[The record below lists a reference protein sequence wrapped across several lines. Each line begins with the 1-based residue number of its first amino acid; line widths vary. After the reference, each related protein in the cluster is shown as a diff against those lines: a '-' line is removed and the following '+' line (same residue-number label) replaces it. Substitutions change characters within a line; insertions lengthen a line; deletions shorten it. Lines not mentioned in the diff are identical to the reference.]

1 MFCVLK
7 KVYFFTFN
15 LVGSDEESCPN
26 TIKRAPL
33 PTTSNTTATTSPST
47 QSREDSSSNKGR
59 HRSRQHQQH
68 RRKGSNRRLR
78 QHIQQHLQH
87 QTSRNYKTLA
97 GSSASSSAAEDE
109 EEESTLSFCSAP
121 SENDFDLSGSD
132 VDAEDLIDMI
142 NLHNH
147 MNLPITESP
156 LLLSCYSQHLSHYYC
171 QVCKCKIAGENSYY
185 KHT

>member
-1 MFCVLK
+1 MFFCHQH
-7 KVYFFTFN
+7 
-15 LVGSDEESCPN
+15 LVGTDDESYPS
-26 TIKRAPL
+26 TIRRAPVP
-33 PTTSNTTATTSPST
+33 PTSVASTTNVMSSTSPTSLT
-47 QSREDSSSNKGR
+47 REDSSSMKGR
-59 HRSRQHQQH
+59 HRSRQQQH
-68 RRKGSNRRLR
+68 RRKGSNRRHR

-87 QTSRNYKTLA
+87 QTPKSYKTLA

-109 EEESTLSFCSAP
+109 EGESTLSFCSAP
-121 SENDFDLSGSD
+121 SENDDFDLSGSD

-171 QVCKCKIAGENSYY
+171 QVCSDKIQGFLNLSV
-185 KHT
+185 KW